1 MSPAPCLGSKE
12 VPGPQ
17 CPPIGRPV
25 AAAGGDALAQPP
37 LVSGASRAR
46 AGILRGTCAATQR
59 LRCTGS
65 SALPTGAVLA
75 PWGRGRGVG
84 GVCGK
89 AGREPSRGPAWA
101 SGKRETWLK

>member
-65 SALPTGAVLA
+65 SAIPSGAVLA

-84 GVCGK
+84 GGGVRE
-89 AGREPSRGPAWA
+89 GRPGALTRPRLGL
-101 SGKRETWLK
+101 GETWLK